1 MAKKEKKLDS
11 AAAREFLTKEEQARA
26 TRCTQK
32 VQAALAE
39 DNCEIV
45 VGMLVTQKGNAP
57 TVQIVAR
64 PK

>member
-1 MAKKEKKLDS
+1 MTKKEKKLDS
-11 AAAREFLTKEEQARA
+11 ATAKEFLTKEEQARA
-26 TRCTQK
+26 ARCTQK
-32 VQAALAE
+32 VQVALAE

-45 VGMLVTQKGNAP
+45 VGMMVTQRGNAP